1 MRKALKWTG
10 IVLAGLFGVIL
21 LVALVGYSVSNR
33 RLNKRYDI
41 GVEPIPIPGDMA
53 SLEEGR
59 RLTVIR
65 GCGASDCH
73 AADFSGGVLLDDPWI
88 GYVYPPNLTSG
99 EGSATA
105 GYSIEDWVRSVRH
118 GVDPEGKA
126 LLIMPSSSF
135 AGLSDE
141 DLGRIIA
148 YIQSRPPVDHVQ
160 PESRLGPIGRL
171 LHLTD
176 QAPLPVLSAEVI
188 DHRAEAPEQV
198 TPAVSVDFGKYMIA
212 VCTDCHR
219 NDLSGGPI
227 PGALPGEP
235 PAANLTSAGNL
246 GHWTYEGF
254 SNALRTG
261 VTPDG
266 KVLDPA
272 VMPWP
277 MALEMT
283 DVELEALWLYLQ
295 SVAPTSLARQ

>member
-1 MRKALKWTG
+1 MKRALKWIG
-10 IVLAGLFGVIL
+10 ILLAGLVGTIVL
-21 LVALVGYSVSNR
+21 TGMVGYIVSNR
-33 RLNKRYDI
+33 RLNKHYDI
-41 GVEPIPIPGDMA
+41 AVEPIAIPNDAA
-53 SLEEGR
+53 SVEEGR

-73 AADFSGGVLLDDPWI
+73 GSDFSGGVLLDDPMI

-99 EGSATA
+99 EGSETA
-105 GYSIEDWVRSVRH
+105 GYAIEDWVRSVRH

-126 LLIMPSSSF
+126 LLIMPSSSYS
-135 AGLSDE
+135 ALSDE

-148 YIQSRPPVDHVQ
+148 YIQSRPPVDHIQ
-160 PESRLGPIGRL
+160 PKSRLGPVGRL

-188 DHRAEAPEQV
+188 DHRAKAPKLV
-198 TPAVSVDFGKYMIA
+198 TPEVSVDFGKYMIS

-227 PGALPGEP
+227 PGSPPGEP
-235 PAANLTSAGNL
+235 PAANLTPGGNL

-254 SNALRTG
+254 ATALRTG
-261 VTPDG
+261 VTPDA

-277 MALEMT
+277 IALEMT
-283 DVELEALWLYLQ
+283 DVELEALWLYIK
-295 SVAPTSLARQ
+295 SLPPVTTGN

>member
-10 IVLAGLFGVIL
+10 IVLAGFIGMIL
-21 LVALVGYSVSNR
+21 LVALVGYFVSNR
-33 RLNKRYDI
+33 RINKRYDI
-41 GVEPIPIPGDMA
+41 EVEPIPIPGDMA

-188 DHRAEAPEQV
+188 DHRAEAPKQV

-219 NDLSGGPI
+219 NDLSGGTI

-235 PAANLTSAGNL
+235 PAANLTPSGNL
-246 GHWTYEGF
+246 GDWTYEDF
-254 SNALRTG
+254 ATTLRTG
-261 VTPDG
+261 ITPQG

-283 DVELEALWLYLQ
+283 DTELEAMWHFLSSLP
-295 SVAPTSLARQ
+295 SVTTAQ